1 MPAVMPRKKKEA
13 PAATPAQ
20 ARLVL
25 NHPTDT
31 SCSPALHAEAMRL
44 ASAGSDCTVDCSA
57 IDFLG
62 TAALQ
67 ILVALKH
74 ELLKQGKSLQFEG
87 VSPPL
92 ERWLQVAGLSDLLLK
107 PATSA
112 A

>member
-1 MPAVMPRKKKEA
+1 MARKKKVA
-13 PAATPAQ
+13 PVAADAGS
-20 ARLVL
+20 RLVL

-31 SCSPALHAEAMRL
+31 SCSPALHAEALRI
-44 ASAGSDCTVDCSA
+44 AAAGSDCTVDCSA

-74 ELLKQGKSLQFEG
+74 ELLKQGKALRFEA

-92 ERWLQVAGLSDLLLK
+92 ERWLQVAGLHDLLLK